1 VPVISIRAGRQ
12 QEFTEF
18 VQARRRH
25 LLRFAYLLCGDW
37 QQAED
42 LVQTSLTKLYV
53 AWPRLRREGTEE
65 AYARRTLVRCHL
77 DERRRPWRRELASA
91 HTPEPT
97 PKAMLSFEDG
107 DELRTAVRALP
118 PRQRT
123 VLVLRFWWG
132 LSLEETARDLGC
144 SVGTVKSQAT
154 RAVGRL
160 RATLTGDARDG
171 VR

>member
-1 VPVISIRAGRQ
+1 
-12 QEFTEF
+12 
-18 VQARRRH
+18 
-25 LLRFAYLLCGDW
+25 
-37 QQAED
+37 
-42 LVQTSLTKLYV
+42 
-53 AWPRLRREGTEE
+53 
-65 AYARRTLVRCHL
+65 
-77 DERRRPWRRELASA
+77 
-91 HTPEPT
+91 
-97 PKAMLSFEDG
+97 MLSFEDG